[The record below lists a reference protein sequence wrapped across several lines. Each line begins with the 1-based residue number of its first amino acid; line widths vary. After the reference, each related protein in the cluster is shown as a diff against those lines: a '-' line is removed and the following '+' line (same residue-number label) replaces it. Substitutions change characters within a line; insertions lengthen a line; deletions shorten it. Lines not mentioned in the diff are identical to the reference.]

1 MNAILLDV
9 CQSNIK
15 TKKIKKKLLEYQ
27 NHVSASMSKM
37 AWLMRPPSKSSRL
50 NLDSVKRIGPQKN
63 DLMRGLKI
71 LTERMCVI
79 KDAHRMYVTKNTQM
93 GCSIILEDTHRT
105 YVITPSAHISVL

>member
-37 AWLMRPPSKSSRL
+37 A
-50 NLDSVKRIGPQKN
+50 
-63 DLMRGLKI
+63 
-71 LTERMCVI
+71 
-79 KDAHRMYVTKNTQM
+79 
-93 GCSIILEDTHRT
+93 
-105 YVITPSAHISVL
+105 